1 MGGGIENGVKD
12 ERERERESNC
22 MYTCMVEGGG
32 ISRRVARREGGGW
45 LALG

>member
-32 ISRRVARREGGGW
+32 ISRRVVRREGGGW